1 MSDSPFPIRL
11 AERMSHLPDYMFE
24 KINLLRQQLRRE
36 GHDLIDM
43 SMGNPKD
50 PTPKP
55 IVDKLTEVVHD
66 PRNHRYSVA
75 AGIYNLRN
83 EVAKYYAAQYD
94 VSLLP
99 DREVIATIG
108 SKEGFSHLTLALLG
122 PGERALVPA
131 PAYPIHSYSVVL
143 AGAEP
148 VPLRVEDDQALLTRL
163 VEHCE
168 QDRPK
173 PKVLFLN
180 YPHNP
185 TGKCVELGFF
195 EEIVQVARRYELI
208 VVHDFAY
215 GRIVFDGYRA
225 PSFLQA
231 KGAKEVGVEFGTM
244 SKSYNMAG
252 WRIGY
257 AVGNSQ
263 IVGALNRIKG
273 YYDYGIFQA
282 LQIAAIMALRNGEPY
297 IAEQVEIY
305 RRRRDIVVGGLK
317 AAGWGV
323 EPPRAGMF
331 VWVKIPPEFAA
342 QGSYAFAM
350 RLMKE
355 GGVVAAP
362 GVGFGPEGEGYLRLA
377 LVENEKRLKQAMRGI
392 RAHFSLAAA
401 GTPLKKAL

>member
-1 MSDSPFPIRL
+1 MSDSAFPIRL
-11 AERMSHLPDYMFE
+11 AQRMALLPEYMFE
-24 KINLLRQQLRRE
+24 QINIQRQQLRRA

-66 PRNHRYSVA
+66 ARNHRYSVA

-83 EVAKYYAAQYD
+83 ELSKYYAAQYD
-94 VSLLP
+94 VSVDP
-99 DREVIATIG
+99 DKEVICTIG

-122 PGERALVPA
+122 AGERAMVPA

-143 AGAEP
+143 AGAEAIP
-148 VPLRVEDDQALLTRL
+148 VRVEDDERLLKEVVRL
-163 VEHCE
+163 CE
-168 QDRPK
+168 GPQPR

-185 TGKCVELGFF
+185 TAKCVELPFF
-195 EEIVQVARRYELI
+195 EEIVAIARRYQVI

-215 GRIVFDGYRA
+215 GRLTYDGYRA

-231 KGAKEVGVEFGTM
+231 KGAKEVGLEFGTM

-257 AVGNSQ
+257 ALGNRE
-263 IVGALNRIKG
+263 IIGALNRIKG

-282 LQIAAIMALRNGEPY
+282 LQIASIIAIRNGEPF
-297 IAEQVEIY
+297 IAEQVELY
-305 RRRRDIVVGGLK
+305 RRRRDLVVSGLQ
-317 AAGWGV
+317 AAGWQV
-323 EPPRAGMF
+323 EPPRGGMF
-331 VWVKIPPEFAA
+331 LWVKIPDPFAA
-342 QGSYAFAM
+342 EGSYAFAM
-350 RLMKE
+350 RLLQE
-355 GGVVAAP
+355 AGVVASP
-362 GVGFGPEGEGYLRLA
+362 GIGFGPEGEGYVRMA
-377 LVENEKRLKQAMRGI
+377 LVENEKRLRQAVRGI
-392 RAHFSLAAA
+392 RGAFSIAP
-401 GTPLKKAL
+401 PLRQAL

>member
-1 MSDSPFPIRL
+1 MSDSAFPIRL
-11 AERMSHLPDYMFE
+11 AQRMALLPEYMFE
-24 KINLLRQQLRRE
+24 QINIQRQQLRRA

-66 PRNHRYSVA
+66 ARNHRYSVA

-83 EVAKYYAAQYD
+83 ELSKYYAAQYD
-94 VSLLP
+94 VSVDP
-99 DREVIATIG
+99 DKEVICTIG

-122 PGERALVPA
+122 AGERAMVPA

-143 AGAEP
+143 AGAEAIP
-148 VPLRVEDDQALLTRL
+148 VRVEDDERLLKEVVRL
-163 VEHCE
+163 CE
-168 QDRPK
+168 GPQPR

-185 TGKCVELGFF
+185 TAKCVELPFF
-195 EEIVQVARRYELI
+195 EEIVAIARRYQVI

-215 GRIVFDGYRA
+215 GRLTYDGYRA

-231 KGAKEVGVEFGTM
+231 KGAKEVGLEFGTM

-257 AVGNSQ
+257 ALGNRE
-263 IVGALNRIKG
+263 IIAALNRIKG

-282 LQIAAIMALRNGEPY
+282 LQIASIIAIRNGEPF
-297 IAEQVEIY
+297 IAEQVELY
-305 RRRRDIVVGGLK
+305 RRRRDLVVSGLQ
-317 AAGWGV
+317 AAGWQV
-323 EPPRAGMF
+323 EPPRGGMF
-331 VWVKIPPEFAA
+331 LWVKIPDPFAA
-342 QGSYAFAM
+342 EGSYAFAM
-350 RLMKE
+350 RLLQE
-355 GGVVAAP
+355 AGVVASP
-362 GVGFGPEGEGYLRLA
+362 GIGFGPEGEGYVRMA
-377 LVENEKRLKQAMRGI
+377 LVENEKRLRQAVRGI
-392 RAHFSLAAA
+392 RGAFSIAP
-401 GTPLKKAL
+401 PLRQAL